1 MATHHANGEAAD
13 LTDLVNAARE
23 GDEASWAELVAR
35 YEPLIASITR
45 RYRISAI
52 DSVDVSQ
59 TVWLMLVSHLGRLR
73 NPGALPGWIA
83 TTASR
88 ACLDVIAR
96 LHRTITMDPSVIAN
110 RTGGRR
116 ADSFLGTQ
124 PERGEIDAALQREEH
139 GRAIRDGLAEL
150 SATQREL
157 LRLLMVRPRLPYTQI
172 SQRLGV
178 PVGSIGPTRARSLQ
192 KLSRTKAIRR
202 LTAVEQRSSF
212 DAVA

>member
-1 MATHHANGEAAD
+1 MATHLADREAVD
-13 LTDLVNAARE
+13 LIHLVNAARE

-35 YEPLIASITR
+35 YEPLIAAITR

-52 DSVDVSQ
+52 DAVDVNQ

-73 NPGALPGWIA
+73 DGRALPGWIA

-96 LHRTITMDPSVIAN
+96 QHRTVTMDPSLLAN
-110 RTGGRR
+110 PTGRR
-116 ADSFLGTQ
+116 SGGFLGTQ
-124 PERGEIDAALQREEH
+124 TERAEIDAALQREEH
-139 GRAIRDGLAEL
+139 ERAIREGLAEL

-172 SQRLGV
+172 SQQLGV

-202 LTAVEQRSSF
+202 LTAGEQRSSF

>member
-1 MATHHANGEAAD
+1 
-13 LTDLVNAARE
+13 
-23 GDEASWAELVAR
+23 
-35 YEPLIASITR
+35 
-45 RYRISAI
+45 
-52 DSVDVSQ
+52 
-59 TVWLMLVSHLGRLR
+59 
-73 NPGALPGWIA
+73 
-83 TTASR
+83 
-88 ACLDVIAR
+88 
-96 LHRTITMDPSVIAN
+96 
-110 RTGGRR
+110 
-116 ADSFLGTQ
+116 
-124 PERGEIDAALQREEH
+124 
-139 GRAIRDGLAEL
+139 LAEL